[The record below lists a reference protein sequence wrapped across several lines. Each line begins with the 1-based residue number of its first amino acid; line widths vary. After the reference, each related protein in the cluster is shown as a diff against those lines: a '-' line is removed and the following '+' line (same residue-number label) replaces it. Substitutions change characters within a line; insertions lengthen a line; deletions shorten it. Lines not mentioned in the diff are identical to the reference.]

1 MAATTTLSARATA
14 QQLPGHGTRRHN
26 RGVVL
31 QTLLRE
37 ETASRADLA
46 RLTGLARPTITEVI
60 RELLASGVVIETG
73 HSQEVRV
80 GKPSVMLEID
90 TRAAQSIA
98 VDLTRPDWIVGAVC
112 APDGSILLRNEISRD
127 ATDDIGPAVAALVS
141 RLLAQSGIPVLGVG
155 LGVALDADDE
165 ATACVAALGALRET
179 AELPVHVAAEADLIA
194 RAEAGHGT
202 AEFLLVR
209 LGAIIST
216 AIVTAYTA
224 DSSTARELAHLD
236 VGDDA
241 GRACRCGNS
250 GCVHVWLEVLGE
262 RIANAPDEQTR
273 DALRSEAGTR
283 LGTPLAAIVSALDL
297 PEVVLSGTG
306 PLRGDVLCD
315 AAETALMAARL
326 PSAHVEVRC
335 STMDDAVLRGAAA
348 QVLAT
353 ELA

>member
-1 MAATTTLSARATA
+1 MVANTSLSSRATA
-14 QQLPGHGTRRHN
+14 QQLPGLGTRRHN

-60 RELLASGVVIETG
+60 RELLATGVVIETG

-90 TRAAQSIA
+90 AQAAQSIA

-112 APDGSILLRNEISRD
+112 GPDGSIRLRHEIARASASD
-127 ATDDIGPAVAALVS
+127 QGAAVTTLVA
-141 RLLAQSGIPVLGVG
+141 RLSAQSGVPVLGVG
-155 LGVALDADDE
+155 IGVPLGADEE
-165 ATACVAALGALRET
+165 ATAVSAALATAPET
-179 AELPVHVAAEADLIA
+179 VSLPVHIAAEADLVA
-194 RAEAGHGT
+194 RAEAGYGT
-202 AEFLLVR
+202 DEFLLVR
-209 LGAIIST
+209 AGDVIST
-216 AIVTAYTA
+216 AIVTEYTA
-224 DSSTARELAHLD
+224 GTPTARELAHLD
-236 VGDDA
+236 VGGDA

-250 GCVHVWLEVLGE
+250 GCVHVWLAVLGE
-262 RIANAPDEQTR
+262 RIETAADEDAK
-273 DALRSEAGTR
+273 DALRREAGTR

-297 PEVVLSGTG
+297 PHVVLSGTSG
-306 PLRGDVLCD
+306 LRGDALCD
-315 AAETALMAARL
+315 AAETALSAARL

-335 STMDDAVLRGAAA
+335 SGMEDAVLRGAAA
-348 QVLAT
+348 QVLAV